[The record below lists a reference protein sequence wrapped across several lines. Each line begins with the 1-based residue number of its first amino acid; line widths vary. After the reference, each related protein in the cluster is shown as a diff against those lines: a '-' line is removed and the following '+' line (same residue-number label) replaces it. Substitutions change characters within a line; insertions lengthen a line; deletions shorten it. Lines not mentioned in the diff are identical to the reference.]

1 MIWRELLNGKVK
13 FGDAQNK
20 LGYVHRQQWTAPLAA
35 SATKILS
42 AQSLAS
48 GGTVTSFLAQPDFPR
63 NVQVVASGS
72 TTATVTI
79 NGTDIRGASISST
92 MTLNGSTPVVG
103 TVAFASITSIVLP
116 TVSATTLNVGTGA
129 ALGLDRKMSENS
141 VLFTNTDG
149 TKDGTAA
156 TVTYSASAISANTI
170 TTNTAP
176 NGTHNF
182 AAWFATVETTELTGS
197 TS

>member
-1 MIWRELLNGKVK
+1 MLWKTLQPKMK

-20 LGYVHRQQWTAPLAA
+20 LGYVHRQQWTAPPAA
-35 SATKILS
+35 NATLYLS

-48 GGTVTSFLAQPDFPR
+48 GGTVTSFLAQPVVPR
-63 NVQVVASGS
+63 NVQIVASGA
-72 TTATVTI
+72 TTASITI
-79 NGTDIRGASISST
+79 NGTDIRGIAISLA

-116 TVSATTLNVGTGA
+116 TVAGTTLNVGTGA
-129 ALGLDRKMSENS
+129 ALGLDRMMAENS
-141 VLFTNTDG
+141 VICTNTDG

-156 TVTYSASAISANTI
+156 TVTYSSSAISANTV

-182 AAWFATVETTELTGS
+182 AAWFATIEITELTGT